1 MSKIESYMI
10 NLGFTF
16 EEVGENTWI
25 INDEKSGLAPV
36 LVLVEEPLL
45 ILRINVTTLPNHNN
59 EEFFKTLL
67 SLNATDLV
75 HGAYAISDNEV
86 ILIDTLQYGTMD
98 IEEFQASLDSI
109 GLAMAGHYPI
119 LSKFR

>member
-10 NLGFTF
+10 NLGFFF

-25 INDEKSGLAPV
+25 INDEKSGLEQV
-36 LVLVEEPLL
+36 LVLVEEPLV
-45 ILRINVTTLPNHNN
+45 IIRINVTTLPDRNN

-86 ILIDTLQYGTMD
+86 ILIDTLQYRTMD

-109 GLAMAGHYPI
+109 GLAMVGHYPI

>member
-25 INDEKSGLAPV
+25 INDERSGLEQV
-36 LVLVEEPLL
+36 LVLVEELL
-45 ILRINVTTLPNHNN
+45 VIIRINVTTLPDRNN
-59 EEFFKTLL
+59 EEFFETLL

-75 HGAYAISDNEV
+75 HGAKCLKHQE
-86 ILIDTLQYGTMD
+86 LCL
-98 IEEFQASLDSI
+98 
-109 GLAMAGHYPI
+109 GLLTVH
-119 LSKFR
+119 K

>member
-10 NLGFTF
+10 NLGLTF

-25 INDEKSGLAPV
+25 INDEKSGLEQV
-36 LVLVEEPLL
+36 LVLIEDPLV
-45 ILRINVTTLPNHNN
+45 IIRINVTQIPDRKN
-59 EEFFKTLL
+59 EEFFRTLL
-67 SLNATDLV
+67 SLNASDLV
-75 HGAYAISDNEV
+75 HGAYAISDNEIV
-86 ILIDTLQYGTMD
+86 LIDTLQYTSMD

-109 GLAMAGHYPI
+109 GMAMAQHYPV